1 MTAAV
6 YDNDIDKFIQDQK
19 SKLANERQRLNDGGE
34 NKRRTWDRTGRNDYT
49 LAEQTQRR
57 PISGGRTG
65 LPIGGDGAEVKKRQM
80 QAERNREYNEMI
92 QKKPPPRRRF
102 PVTPPTP
109 MTRQRAQDTDAEDPA
124 PAPAPA
130 HEGASPRLSE
140 KREPPPQ
147 QDLSPR
153 RKPLT
158 PVDSMG
164 LPVGQYEST
173 KRKLQHDIQRQ
184 YREMLTQQKEE
195 NDRLTLLQLGL
206 AGKVAL
212 PSDLPDQKENVCP
225 ESVIW
230 PEYEPTDH
238 IDHSMQCE
246 DYNHGI
252 QKAKARQLEA
262 LEDIGRRGEQLR
274 RKLDEETIRESDQEN
289 TLREEVWRQ
298 HQGNPPENT
307 KEFRPA
313 YFKIGDY
320 EKYRQALND
329 QRREEYNELLAKLK
343 DVKARQRY
351 FKTEAQHEPTVHNRH
366 LWREQSEEL
375 GLPIG
380 EHEKKKKELADERR
394 RDMQANLS
402 KQKQQ
407 QQQQQPSS
415 RRQWQDTDQSGLKFA
430 TQDQTA
436 KFNEEKRRE
445 YNEAISK
452 KPYPNRQW
460 REPSAGGGVLFV
472 GEMEKKQIAKQKLAE
487 EKRRAYLKK
496 TMETSNRLWREPSS
510 EEGLKV
516 GENEERKKALAAER
530 RRDFERSMAGKR
542 DDGPRTWRE
551 PSFERG
557 LPLGQYEA
565 TKLKYQAERNRDYN
579 DLLDRQPP
587 LSDRRVWREPSDS
600 SMGLDFNKYKWKN
613 KYLRKND
620 EIENVKT
627 QNMKSSSP
635 QGSQTWRGP
644 TSVPPLYFGSREE
657 EVERLA
663 QTEREYF
670 NLLAKL
676 GPKDPRSDLPPKPAT
691 PGGFLNRLG
700 RDEQRRQQLSEERRQ
715 EYNKL
720 LAEKQQR
727 VGRRAEGEYNAT
739 IPGLRGADS
748 AKYYYPERPKS
759 DSDVRGSW
767 SKPWFERNRSY
778 VDFKPFSLEKMKQ
791 RNEEYN
797 QFLREKE
804 GQKRPRGQ
812 VKHGYHKKPPYWTE
826 PESAIVTALGE
837 QKQGD
842 TYATLPG
849 LRYEDSTRAKYN
861 ELERNKE
868 YNDFLR
874 HKAYLEQISRNQGP
888 EGPPGAP
895 RKGWATPTYEEMLD
909 KKRQEEAR
917 YRRFDDP
924 EYSRPGMKSYG
935 SEGALNGIDGE
946 RRGTGLDTD
955 LDKQLRISDRH
966 RSILDDP
973 LWLSPRRGENY
984 DREAPISRLRD
995 YNFKEAELS
1004 SRPTSPKQQ
1013 AEVGDRKRYQ
1023 DAAPPRDQGPP
1034 PSNTEAGYYAT
1045 LPVGEQQEKRSLPK
1059 DDGVEERMSAQQ
1071 RKKEQYRKELQQQ
1084 MLEASEAKRKEKLDG
1099 MKVSATGVTDPEKR
1113 QDRLRGLGASSVPPP
1128 PPPQP
1133 APVVLAQPVY
1143 KIADPAP
1150 VLSTRV
1156 VDYDKLSPR
1165 SELVLGRKSLFTGHN
1180 QWEQIQQLDKIN
1192 FDLDRKRYTAPA
1204 TNSSSGILDKGFDM
1218 LLEPPRVSSI
1228 KVRPELE
1235 YHPSTFV
1242 TGGGGGSF
1250 SSLDETYHY
1259 LATKNPLDPEVV
1271 GAAHPGVT
1279 AVAIP
1284 QAAAATGANT
1294 ANTARVRFDDGQR
1307 QAPGGGATLAA
1318 EGNDAKAV
1326 ARAKAQQYQLE
1337 LAKQI
1342 EEDKLKKAKQKA
1354 QQEWYDMKLEEEA
1367 KAYNP
1372 YGKGGGGA
1380 PMKDERGNI
1389 IADLRA
1395 LRRPGGPPTTAGVY
1409 AGTSPRPPSPRD
1421 DLIRTPPLQ
1430 TTAAGEPSHA
1440 RGGHGIFGQPK
1451 TDAEKHQTDVYKDDL
1466 RRQIEAKKAA
1476 AALEREKERYEEE
1489 KEQRRIEAERK
1500 RMQEEYEEERRKIKL
1515 KEDEARRKNEELM
1528 RQAEERKRE
1537 AEQRRLDAENE
1548 RRRQQEE
1555 ADRERLEREAAERG
1569 KSPPLPA
1576 VGRKQATENTP
1587 EPADKALTYRA
1598 SSPPVPAARTS
1609 LAAENRPHS
1618 IAKQQNEEAETR
1630 YVPSALSNRI
1640 DAPSLDRGR
1649 SPVDRAPSSSRA
1661 PSADI
1666 LNALARMKHQL
1677 ASERDRVET
1686 MLDKNE
1692 NEPEVF
1698 DPRLAQRPPPA
1709 PRVQRDIDVFEM
1721 ARNRNTVPVRR
1732 APTADNK
1739 PNPEH
1744 LREFHSLKQA
1754 DTDSRQEFQRHYP
1767 YDPMSNEHLEQ
1778 QQAALIRQ
1786 QEQTLREL
1794 RGKSKFEKALPNM
1807 EPKDLGLNR
1816 HRTISPQPMLQSN
1829 SAFID
1834 MNGLGPVFPDDL
1846 DDLPRRNESAR
1857 QRRREGL
1864 FTSPRPGS
1872 VTSLDV
1878 DQIARKNEQ
1887 RLKKLRDIQGD
1898 DLSLNDPDDVLDR
1911 FMSKQAHN
1919 RDFVTELDSESDT
1932 FTPYKSDYAG

>member
-19 SKLANERQRLNDGGE
+19 SKLANERQRLNDDGE
-34 NKRRTWDRTGRNDYT
+34 NKRRTWDRTGHNDYK

-57 PISGGRTG
+57 PVSGGCTG
-65 LPIGGDGAEVKKRQM
+65 LPIGGDDAELKKRQM

-92 QKKPPPRRRF
+92 QKKPRPQQRI
-102 PVTPPTP
+102 PVTPFTP
-109 MTRQRAQDTDAEDPA
+109 MTRQHVRESDTEA
-124 PAPAPA
+124 PAPARVREHAP
-130 HEGASPRLSE
+130 PRQAEHQDS
-140 KREPPPQ
+140 PPQ
-147 QDLSPR
+147 QELSPR

-158 PVDSMG
+158 PVDGMG

-212 PSDLPDQKENVCP
+212 PSDLSDQKETVFP
-225 ESVIW
+225 ESIIG
-230 PEYEPTDH
+230 PEYDSSNH
-238 IDHSMQCE
+238 IDLSMQYE
-246 DYNHGI
+246 DYGHGI
-252 QKAKARQLEA
+252 QKVKASQLEVLA
-262 LEDIGRRGEQLR
+262 DIGRREEQLR
-274 RKLDEETIRESDQEN
+274 RKLDEETIREADQEK
-289 TLREEVWRQ
+289 TLQEEVWRR

-307 KEFRPA
+307 AEFRPA

-343 DVKARQRY
+343 EVRPRRRY
-351 FKTEAQHEPTVHNRH
+351 FKTDAQHEPTAHNRR
-366 LWREQSEEL
+366 LWREPSEEL

-380 EHEKKKKELADERR
+380 EYENKKKQLADQRR

-402 KQKQQ
+402 KQ

-415 RRQWQDTDQSGLKFA
+415 RRQWQDSDQSGLKFA
-430 TQDQTA
+430 TQDQA
-436 KFNEEKRRE
+436 ARFNAEKRQE
-445 YNEAISK
+445 YNEVISK
-452 KPYPNRQW
+452 KT
-460 REPSAGGGVLFV
+460 VD
-472 GEMEKKQIAKQKLAE
+472 
-487 EKRRAYLKK
+487 
-496 TMETSNRLWREPSS
+496 TSRRLWREPSS

-516 GENEERKKALAAER
+516 GEYEDKKKILAAER

-542 DDGPRTWRE
+542 DDGPHTWRE
-551 PSFERG
+551 PSYERG
-557 LPLGQYEA
+557 LPLGQYET
-565 TKLKYQAERNRDYN
+565 TKLKYQAERHRDYN
-579 DLLDRQPP
+579 ERLAQQPP
-587 LSDRRVWREPSDS
+587 RSNRRLWREPSDS
-600 SMGLDFNKYKWKN
+600 SVGLDLNKYKWSS
-613 KYLRKND
+613 KYLQKFN
-620 EIENVKT
+620 EIENLKT
-627 QNMKSSSP
+627 QNKQSSSP
-635 QGSQTWRGP
+635 RGSQTWRGP
-644 TSVPPLYFGSREE
+644 ATVPPLYFGSREE

-663 QTEREYF
+663 QTEREYYD
-670 NLLAKL
+670 LLAKL

-700 RDEQRRQQLSEERRQ
+700 RDEGRRQQLSEERRQ
-715 EYNKL
+715 EYNRL
-720 LAEKQQR
+720 MSQKQQR
-727 VGRRAEGEYNAT
+727 GGGRRPDGDYGAT

-748 AKYYYPERPKS
+748 AKYYYRERPKS

-778 VDFKPFSLEKMKQ
+778 VDFKPFSLEKVKR

-812 VKHGYHKKPPYWTE
+812 V
-826 PESAIVTALGE
+826 GE

-849 LRYEDSTRAKYN
+849 LRYEDTAKAKYS

-874 HKAYLEQISRNQGP
+874 HKDALDRLARTQGQ

-917 YRRFDDP
+917 YRRYDDP

-946 RRGTGLDTD
+946 RRGKGLETD
-955 LDKQLRISDRH
+955 LDKRLRISDGH

-1004 SRPTSPKQQ
+1004 SRPTSPKQP
-1013 AEVGDRKRYQ
+1013 AEGGNKKRYQ
-1023 DAAPPRDQGPP
+1023 ETAPPRDHGPP
-1034 PSNTEAGYYAT
+1034 PRDTEPGYYAT
-1045 LPVGEQQEKRSLPK
+1045 LPVGDQREKRSRST
-1059 DDGVEERMSAQQ
+1059 DDGNQERMSAQQ

-1084 MLEASEAKRKEKLDG
+1084 MMEASEAKRRERQDG
-1099 MKVSATGVTDPEKR
+1099 MKVSATGANDPEKR
-1113 QDRLRGLGASSVPPP
+1113 QDRLRGLGASSVPLPL
-1128 PPPQP
+1128 PPQQ
-1133 APVVLAQPVY
+1133 APIVIAPPVY
-1143 KIADPAP
+1143 NIADPVP
-1150 VLSTRV
+1150 VLSASLA
-1156 VDYDKLSPR
+1156 DYDKLSPR
-1165 SELVLGRKSLFTGHN
+1165 SELVLGRKSLFKGDH
-1180 QWEQIQQLDKIN
+1180 QWEQIQQLDRIN

-1204 TNSSSGILDKGFDM
+1204 SNNSTGILERGFDS

-1228 KVRPELE
+1228 KAPPGLE
-1235 YHPSTFV
+1235 YQPSTFV

-1259 LATKNPLDPEVV
+1259 LATKNPLDPEVA
-1271 GAAHPGVT
+1271 GAAHPGVA

-1284 QAAAATGANT
+1284 QAGAATGGH
-1294 ANTARVRFDDGQR
+1294 TARVRFDDGRR
-1307 QAPGGGATLAA
+1307 QAPGGGATFAV
-1318 EGNDAKAV
+1318 EVDDSKAT
-1326 ARAKAQQYQLE
+1326 ARAKAQMYQLE

-1342 EEDKLKKAKQKA
+1342 EEDKMKKAKQRA
-1354 QQEWYDMKLEEEA
+1354 HQEWYDMKLEEEA
-1367 KAYNP
+1367 KSYNP

-1380 PMKDERGNI
+1380 PMKDDRGNI
-1389 IADLRA
+1389 IADLRS
-1395 LRRPGGPPTTAGVY
+1395 LRRPGGPPTAAGVY

-1489 KEQRRIEAERK
+1489 KEQRRIDAERK
-1500 RMQEEYEEERRKIKL
+1500 RMQEEYEEERKKIKL

-1537 AEQRRLDAENE
+1537 ADQRRNDAEDD

-1576 VGRKQATENTP
+1576 VGRKQATEHTP

-1618 IAKQQNEEAETR
+1618 VARQQNEEAETR

-1640 DAPSLDRGR
+1640 DEPLLDRGR

-1686 MLDKNE
+1686 MLDKSE

-1698 DPRLAQRPPPA
+1698 DPRLAQRPPPV

-1732 APTADNK
+1732 APTADNN
-1739 PNPEH
+1739 PHPEH
-1744 LREFHSLKQA
+1744 LREFHDLKQA
-1754 DTDSRQEFQRHYP
+1754 DTDSRQEFKRQYP
-1767 YDPMSNEHLEQ
+1767 YDPMSNDHLEQ

-1786 QEQTLREL
+1786 QEQNLREL
-1794 RGKSKFEKALPNM
+1794 RGKIRSSLSMADMDIEGKFEKALPNM

-1816 HRTISPQPMLQSN
+1816 HLTISPQPMLQSN

-1864 FTSPRPGS
+1864 FPSPRPGS

-1919 RDFVTELDSESDT
+1919 RDFVTELDSETDT

>member
-19 SKLANERQRLNDGGE
+19 SKLANERQRLNDDGE
-34 NKRRTWDRTGRNDYT
+34 NKRRTWDRTGHNDYK
-49 LAEQTQRR
+49 LAEQK
-57 PISGGRTG
+57 
-65 LPIGGDGAEVKKRQM
+65 VK
-80 QAERNREYNEMI
+80 
-92 QKKPPPRRRF
+92 
-102 PVTPPTP
+102 
-109 MTRQRAQDTDAEDPA
+109 
-124 PAPAPA
+124 
-130 HEGASPRLSE
+130 AS
-140 KREPPPQ
+140 
-147 QDLSPR
+147 
-153 RKPLT
+153 
-158 PVDSMG
+158 
-164 LPVGQYEST
+164 
-173 KRKLQHDIQRQ
+173 
-184 YREMLTQQKEE
+184 
-195 NDRLTLLQLGL
+195 
-206 AGKVAL
+206 
-212 PSDLPDQKENVCP
+212 
-225 ESVIW
+225 
-230 PEYEPTDH
+230 
-238 IDHSMQCE
+238 
-246 DYNHGI
+246 
-252 QKAKARQLEA
+252 QLEVLA
-262 LEDIGRRGEQLR
+262 DIGRREEQLR
-274 RKLDEETIRESDQEN
+274 RKLDEETIREADQEK
-289 TLREEVWRQ
+289 TLQEEVWRR

-307 KEFRPA
+307 AEFRPA

-329 QRREEYNELLAKLK
+329 QRREEYNELLAK
-343 DVKARQRY
+343 
-351 FKTEAQHEPTVHNRH
+351 PTAHNRR
-366 LWREQSEEL
+366 LWREPSEEL

-380 EHEKKKKELADERR
+380 EYENKKKQLADQRR

-402 KQKQQ
+402 KQ

-415 RRQWQDTDQSGLKFA
+415 RRQWQDSDQSGLKFA
-430 TQDQTA
+430 TQDQA
-436 KFNEEKRRE
+436 ARFNAEKRQE
-445 YNEAISK
+445 YNEVISK
-452 KPYPNRQW
+452 KT
-460 REPSAGGGVLFV
+460 VD
-472 GEMEKKQIAKQKLAE
+472 
-487 EKRRAYLKK
+487 
-496 TMETSNRLWREPSS
+496 TSRRLWREPSS

-516 GENEERKKALAAER
+516 GEYEDKKKILAAER
-530 RRDFERSMAGKR
+530 RRDFERSMAG
-542 DDGPRTWRE
+542 
-551 PSFERG
+551 
-557 LPLGQYEA
+557 
-565 TKLKYQAERNRDYN
+565 
-579 DLLDRQPP
+579 
-587 LSDRRVWREPSDS
+587 
-600 SMGLDFNKYKWKN
+600 
-613 KYLRKND
+613 
-620 EIENVKT
+620 
-627 QNMKSSSP
+627 
-635 QGSQTWRGP
+635 
-644 TSVPPLYFGSREE
+644 
-657 EVERLA
+657 
-663 QTEREYF
+663 
-670 NLLAKL
+670 KL

-700 RDEQRRQQLSEERRQ
+700 RDEGRRQQLSEERRQ
-715 EYNKL
+715 EYNRL
-720 LAEKQQR
+720 MSQKQQR
-727 VGRRAEGEYNAT
+727 GGGRRPDGDYGAT

-748 AKYYYPERPKS
+748 AKYYYRERPKS

-778 VDFKPFSLEKMKQ
+778 VDFKPFSLEKVKR

-812 VKHGYHKKPPYWTE
+812 V
-826 PESAIVTALGE
+826 GE

-849 LRYEDSTRAKYN
+849 LRYEDTAKAKYS

-874 HKAYLEQISRNQGP
+874 HKDALDRLARTQGQ

-917 YRRFDDP
+917 YRRYDDP

-946 RRGTGLDTD
+946 RRGKGLETD
-955 LDKQLRISDRH
+955 LDKRLRISDGH

-1004 SRPTSPKQQ
+1004 SRPTSPKQP
-1013 AEVGDRKRYQ
+1013 AEGGNKKRYQ
-1023 DAAPPRDQGPP
+1023 ETAPPRDHGPP
-1034 PSNTEAGYYAT
+1034 PRDTEPGYYAT
-1045 LPVGEQQEKRSLPK
+1045 LPVGSQ
-1059 DDGVEERMSAQQ
+1059 ERMSAQQ

-1084 MLEASEAKRKEKLDG
+1084 MMEASEAKRRERQDG
-1099 MKVSATGVTDPEKR
+1099 MKVSATGANDPEKR
-1113 QDRLRGLGASSVPPP
+1113 QDRLRGLGASSVPLPL
-1128 PPPQP
+1128 PPQQ
-1133 APVVLAQPVY
+1133 APIVIAPPVY
-1143 KIADPAP
+1143 NIADPVP
-1150 VLSTRV
+1150 VLSASLA
-1156 VDYDKLSPR
+1156 DYDKLSPR
-1165 SELVLGRKSLFTGHN
+1165 SELVLGRKSLFKGDH
-1180 QWEQIQQLDKIN
+1180 QWEQIQQLDRIN

-1204 TNSSSGILDKGFDM
+1204 SNNSTGILERGFDS

-1228 KVRPELE
+1228 KAPPGLE
-1235 YHPSTFV
+1235 YQPSTFV

-1259 LATKNPLDPEVV
+1259 LATKNPLDPEVA
-1271 GAAHPGVT
+1271 GAAHPGVA

-1284 QAAAATGANT
+1284 QAGAATGGH
-1294 ANTARVRFDDGQR
+1294 TARVRFDDGRR
-1307 QAPGGGATLAA
+1307 QAPGGGATFAV
-1318 EGNDAKAV
+1318 EVDDSKAT
-1326 ARAKAQQYQLE
+1326 ARAKAQMYQLE

-1342 EEDKLKKAKQKA
+1342 EEDKMKKAKQRA
-1354 QQEWYDMKLEEEA
+1354 HQEWYDMKLEEEA
-1367 KAYNP
+1367 KSYNP

-1380 PMKDERGNI
+1380 PMKDDRGNI
-1389 IADLRA
+1389 IADLRS
-1395 LRRPGGPPTTAGVY
+1395 LRRPGGPPTAAGVY

-1489 KEQRRIEAERK
+1489 KEQRRIDAERK
-1500 RMQEEYEEERRKIKL
+1500 RMQEEYEEERKKIKL

-1537 AEQRRLDAENE
+1537 ADQRRNDAEDD

-1576 VGRKQATENTP
+1576 VGRKQATEHTP

-1618 IAKQQNEEAETR
+1618 VARQQNEEAETR

-1640 DAPSLDRGR
+1640 DEPLLDRGR

-1686 MLDKNE
+1686 MLDKSE

-1698 DPRLAQRPPPA
+1698 DPRLAQRPPPV

-1732 APTADNK
+1732 APTADNN
-1739 PNPEH
+1739 PHPEH
-1744 LREFHSLKQA
+1744 LREFHDLKQA
-1754 DTDSRQEFQRHYP
+1754 DTDSRQEFKRQYP
-1767 YDPMSNEHLEQ
+1767 YDPMSNDHLEQ

-1786 QEQTLREL
+1786 QEQNLREL
-1794 RGKSKFEKALPNM
+1794 RGKIRSSLSMADMDIEGKFEKALPNM

-1816 HRTISPQPMLQSN
+1816 HLTISPQPMLQSN

-1864 FTSPRPGS
+1864 FPSPRPGS

-1919 RDFVTELDSESDT
+1919 RDFVTELDSETDT

>member
-109 MTRQRAQDTDAEDPA
+109 MTRQRARDTDAEDPA

-147 QDLSPR
+147 
-153 RKPLT
+153 
-158 PVDSMG
+158 
-164 LPVGQYEST
+164 
-173 KRKLQHDIQRQ
+173 
-184 YREMLTQQKEE
+184 
-195 NDRLTLLQLGL
+195 
-206 AGKVAL
+206 
-212 PSDLPDQKENVCP
+212 
-225 ESVIW
+225 
-230 PEYEPTDH
+230 
-238 IDHSMQCE
+238 
-246 DYNHGI
+246 
-252 QKAKARQLEA
+252 KAKARQLVA

-289 TLREEVWRQ
+289 TLREEVWRR
-298 HQGNPPENT
+298 HQGNPP
-307 KEFRPA
+307 
-313 YFKIGDY
+313 
-320 EKYRQALND
+320 
-329 QRREEYNELLAKLK
+329 
-343 DVKARQRY
+343 
-351 FKTEAQHEPTVHNRH
+351 EPTVHNRH

-445 YNEAISK
+445 YNEAIS
-452 KPYPNRQW
+452 
-460 REPSAGGGVLFV
+460 
-472 GEMEKKQIAKQKLAE
+472 
-487 EKRRAYLKK
+487 KK

-613 KYLRKND
+613 KYLRKKD

-627 QNMKSSSP
+627 QNIKSSSP

-812 VKHGYHKKPPYWTE
+812 V
-826 PESAIVTALGE
+826 GE

-849 LRYEDSTRAKYN
+849 LRYEDSTRA
-861 ELERNKE
+861 
-868 YNDFLR
+868 
-874 HKAYLEQISRNQGP
+874 RNQGP

-995 YNFKEAELS
+995 YNFK
-1004 SRPTSPKQQ
+1004 
-1013 AEVGDRKRYQ
+1013 RYQ
-1023 DAAPPRDQGPP
+1023 DAAPPQDQGPP

-1045 LPVGEQQEKRSLPK
+1045 LPV
-1059 DDGVEERMSAQQ
+1059 GVEERMSAQQ

-1919 RDFVTELDSESDT
+1919 RPPTSQTMQDDSWLQPGSKLSR
-1932 FTPYKSDYAG
+1932 Y

>member
-1 MTAAV
+1 MAE
-6 YDNDIDKFIQDQK
+6 KH
-19 SKLANERQRLNDGGE
+19 QR
-34 NKRRTWDRTGRNDYT
+34 
-49 LAEQTQRR
+49 
-57 PISGGRTG
+57 GGR
-65 LPIGGDGAEVKKRQM
+65 RQ
-80 QAERNREYNEMI
+80 
-92 QKKPPPRRRF
+92 
-102 PVTPPTP
+102 
-109 MTRQRAQDTDAEDPA
+109 
-124 PAPAPA
+124 
-130 HEGASPRLSE
+130 
-140 KREPPPQ
+140 
-147 QDLSPR
+147 
-153 RKPLT
+153 
-158 PVDSMG
+158 
-164 LPVGQYEST
+164 
-173 KRKLQHDIQRQ
+173 
-184 YREMLTQQKEE
+184 
-195 NDRLTLLQLGL
+195 
-206 AGKVAL
+206 
-212 PSDLPDQKENVCP
+212 
-225 ESVIW
+225 
-230 PEYEPTDH
+230 
-238 IDHSMQCE
+238 
-246 DYNHGI
+246 
-252 QKAKARQLEA
+252 
-262 LEDIGRRGEQLR
+262 
-274 RKLDEETIRESDQEN
+274 
-289 TLREEVWRQ
+289 
-298 HQGNPPENT
+298 
-307 KEFRPA
+307 
-313 YFKIGDY
+313 
-320 EKYRQALND
+320 
-329 QRREEYNELLAKLK
+329 
-343 DVKARQRY
+343 
-351 FKTEAQHEPTVHNRH
+351 
-366 LWREQSEEL
+366 
-375 GLPIG
+375 
-380 EHEKKKKELADERR
+380 
-394 RDMQANLS
+394 
-402 KQKQQ
+402 
-407 QQQQQPSS
+407 
-415 RRQWQDTDQSGLKFA
+415 
-430 TQDQTA
+430 
-436 KFNEEKRRE
+436 
-445 YNEAISK
+445 
-452 KPYPNRQW
+452 
-460 REPSAGGGVLFV
+460 
-472 GEMEKKQIAKQKLAE
+472 
-487 EKRRAYLKK
+487 
-496 TMETSNRLWREPSS
+496 
-510 EEGLKV
+510 
-516 GENEERKKALAAER
+516 
-530 RRDFERSMAGKR
+530 
-542 DDGPRTWRE
+542 
-551 PSFERG
+551 
-557 LPLGQYEA
+557 
-565 TKLKYQAERNRDYN
+565 
-579 DLLDRQPP
+579 
-587 LSDRRVWREPSDS
+587 
-600 SMGLDFNKYKWKN
+600 
-613 KYLRKND
+613 
-620 EIENVKT
+620 
-627 QNMKSSSP
+627 
-635 QGSQTWRGP
+635 
-644 TSVPPLYFGSREE
+644 
-657 EVERLA
+657 
-663 QTEREYF
+663 
-670 NLLAKL
+670 
-676 GPKDPRSDLPPKPAT
+676 
-691 PGGFLNRLG
+691 
-700 RDEQRRQQLSEERRQ
+700 
-715 EYNKL
+715 
-720 LAEKQQR
+720 
-727 VGRRAEGEYNAT
+727 EGEYNAT
-739 IPGLRGADS
+739 ISGLRGADS

-778 VDFKPFSLEKMKQ
+778 VDFKPFS
-791 RNEEYN
+791 
-797 QFLREKE
+797 
-804 GQKRPRGQ
+804 
-812 VKHGYHKKPPYWTE
+812 KHGYHKKPPYWTE

-837 QKQGD
+837 HKQGD

-849 LRYEDSTRAKYN
+849 LRYEDSTKAKYS

-874 HKAYLEQISRNQGP
+874 HKTALEQMSRNQGQ

-955 LDKQLRISDRH
+955 LDKTTRTSR
-966 RSILDDP
+966 RNPEDD
-973 LWLSPRRGENY
+973 EIA
-984 DREAPISRLRD
+984 REYIEVISRLRD

-1013 AEVGDRKRYQ
+1013 AEGGDKKRYQ
-1023 DAAPPRDQGPP
+1023 DVAPPRDQGPP
-1034 PSNTEAGYYAT
+1034 PRNTEAGYYAT
-1045 LPVGEQQEKRSLPK
+1045 LPVGEQQEKRSYPK

-1084 MLEASEAKRKEKLDG
+1084 MLEASEAKRREKLDG
-1099 MKVSATGVTDPEKR
+1099 MKVSATGANDPEKR
-1113 QDRLRGLGASSVPPP
+1113 QDRLRGFGASSVPPP

-1133 APVVLAQPVY
+1133 APIVLAPPVY
-1143 KIADPAP
+1143 KMADPAP
-1150 VLSTRV
+1150 VVSTRL

-1165 SELVLGRKSLFTGHN
+1165 SELVLGRKSLFKGDH
-1180 QWEQIQQLDKIN
+1180 QWEQIQQLDRIN

-1204 TNSSSGILDKGFDM
+1204 TNSSSGILERGFDS
-1218 LLEPPRVSSI
+1218 LLEPTRVSSI
-1228 KVRPELE
+1228 KAPPGLE
-1235 YHPSTFV
+1235 YQPSTFV

-1259 LATKNPLDPEVV
+1259 LATKNPLDPEVA
-1271 GAAHPGVT
+1271 GAAHPGVA

-1284 QAAAATGANT
+1284 QAAAATGG
-1294 ANTARVRFDDGQR
+1294 NTARVRFDDRQR
-1307 QAPGGGATLAA
+1307 QAPGGGATYAA
-1318 EGNDAKAV
+1318 EGNDSKA
-1326 ARAKAQQYQLE
+1326 ASRAKAQLYQLE

-1342 EEDKLKKAKQKA
+1342 EEDKMKKAKQKA

-1367 KAYNP
+1367 KVYNP

-1380 PMKDERGNI
+1380 PMKDDRGNI
-1389 IADLRA
+1389 IADLRS

-1500 RMQEEYEEERRKIKL
+1500 RMQEEYEEERKKIKL

-1537 AEQRRLDAENE
+1537 TEQRRLDADNE
-1548 RRRQQEE
+1548 RRREQEE

-1576 VGRKQATENTP
+1576 VGRKQATESTS

-1618 IAKQQNEEAETR
+1618 VAKQQNEEAETR
-1630 YVPSALSNRI
+1630 YVPSALSSRI

-1698 DPRLAQRPPPA
+1698 DPRLAQRPPPV

-1732 APTADNK
+1732 APTADNN
-1739 PNPEH
+1739 PNPDH

-1754 DTDSRQEFQRHYP
+1754 DTDSRQEFQRHFP
-1767 YDPMSNEHLEQ
+1767 YDPMSNDHLEQ